1 MRSLLSL
8 GLAAVLVG
16 LAVSGCGD
24 TTEVVKTVTVERPAA
39 PDRSPQPTRPE
50 PGRSQRRAPSP
61 APTASA
67 FIHCDPN
74 IQVKESTTTCGF
86 AENVFWHYW
95 TSGESGSL
103 QVWSPAT
110 QSTFATTCQSDGE
123 QIVCTTSDYGVVTF
137 PEAAVDRYS
146 QTQADAYAD
155 SHDLGPDPYESLP
168 FSDSSPSSPDSTP
181 SPRAST
187 AGSDRSSCDP
197 NYKGECLD
205 PDAVDYDCAGG
216 SGDGPEYAG
225 PVAVVGDDPHGLD
238 ADGDGFACELSD

>member
-16 LAVSGCGD
+16 LALSGCGD

-39 PDRSPQPTRPE
+39 ADRTPQPTRPE
-50 PGRSQRRAPSP
+50 PRRSQRRAHSP
-61 APTASA
+61 AERTPA

-103 QVWSPAT
+103 EVWSPAT

-123 QIVCTTSDYGVVTF
+123 EIVCTTSQDGIVKF
-137 PEAAVDRYS
+137 PQTAVDRYS
-146 QTQADAYAD
+146 QAQADDYAG
-155 SHDLGPDPYESLP
+155 SHDLGPNPYVGLPRPESPPTDGGGSGGQDCQGYDPCI
-168 FSDSSPSSPDSTP
+168 T
-181 SPRAST
+181 R
-187 AGSDRSSCDP
+187 G
-197 NYKGECLD
+197 
-205 PDAVDYDCAGG
+205 VDVDCAGG
-216 SGDGPEYAG
+216 TGNGPRYVDGPIYVDG
-225 PVAVVGDDPHGLD
+225 PDPYGLD
-238 ADGDGFACELSD
+238 SDYDGVACEWG

>member
-1 MRSLLSL
+1 MRLILSL

-24 TTEVVKTVTVERPAA
+24 TTEMVKTVTVERPAA
-39 PDRSPQPTRPE
+39 PNRSPKPAHPRPSR
-50 PGRSQRRAPSP
+50 PQRSAPS
-61 APTASA
+61 SA
-67 FIHCDPN
+67 ATPPVFVYCDPN

-86 AENVFWHYW
+86 AENTFWHYW
-95 TSGESGSL
+95 MSGESGSL

-123 QIVCTTSDYGVVTF
+123 QIVCTTSDDGVVKF
-137 PEAAVDRYS
+137 PQAAVARYS
-146 QTQADAYAD
+146 RTQADAYAD

-168 FSDSSPSSPDSTP
+168 LSHTSPASPDSTP
-181 SPRAST
+181 SPG
-187 AGSDRSSCDP
+187 AGMAGSCDP

-205 PDAVDYDCAGG
+205 PAAFDYDCNGG

-225 PVAVVGDDPHGLD
+225 PVEVIGDDPHGLD
-238 ADGDGFACELSD
+238 ADGDGFACE

>member
-1 MRSLLSL
+1 MTKTISGL

-50 PGRSQRRAPSP
+50 PRRSQRHAPNP
-61 APTASA
+61 APTAPA

-110 QSTFATTCQSDGE
+110 QSTFDTTCQSAGE
-123 QIVCTTSDYGVVTF
+123 LIVCTTSQDGVVRF
-137 PEAAVDRYS
+137 PQVAVDLYS
-146 QTQADAYAD
+146 QTQADAYAS

-168 FSDSSPSSPDSTP
+168 PTGSAQSSPGSDP
-181 SPRAST
+181 SPGANP
-187 AGSDRSSCDP
+187 AALDRRSCDP

-205 PDAVDYDCAGG
+205 PDAFDYDCAGG
-216 SGDGPEYAG
+216 SGDGPGYAG
-225 PVAVVGDDPHGLD
+225 RVEVVGDDPYGLD
-238 ADGDGFACELSD
+238 ADGDGFGCE